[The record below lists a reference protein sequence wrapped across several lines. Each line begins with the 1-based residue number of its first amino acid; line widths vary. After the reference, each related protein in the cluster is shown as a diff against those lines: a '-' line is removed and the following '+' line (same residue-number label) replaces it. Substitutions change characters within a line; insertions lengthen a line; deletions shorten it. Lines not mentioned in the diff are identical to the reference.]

1 MTLTVFAV
9 VLFAAAVH
17 ASWNALVK
25 GGSDTM
31 LTSALVASG
40 ATLVSLVAII
50 FLPLP
55 APASWPFVAVSAVL
69 QATYFVLL
77 GYAYRVADMSAT
89 YPLMRGTAPLLVAI
103 VSAAFLNEPLVPLA
117 WIGVAVISAGILSMA
132 LGTRAGQGRGAVV
145 ALLNATVIAAYTLV
159 DGEGVRRSGA
169 PASYTLW
176 IFFLTGLPLFA
187 WAITARR
194 ARVRTYLAANWLR
207 ILIAGIGASSSYGL
221 ALWAMTSAPVAV
233 VAALRETSIVFGMA
247 ISYFVLREKVTPMRV
262 LGACTIAGGAIVLRL
277 TG

>member
-9 VLFAAAVH
+9 VLFAAAIH
-17 ASWNALVK
+17 AAWNALVK
-25 GGSDTM
+25 GGSDTL
-31 LTSALVASG
+31 LTSALVATG

-55 APASWPFVAVSAVL
+55 ASASWPFVIASAVL

-89 YPLMRGTAPLLVAI
+89 YPLMRGSAPLLVAT
-103 VSAAFLNEPLVPLA
+103 VSAAFLNEPLAPVA
-117 WIGVAVISAGILSMA
+117 WVGVAVISAGILSMA
-132 LGTRAGQGRGAVV
+132 LGTRAGQGRGAFV
-145 ALLNATVIAAYTLV
+145 ALLNAAVIAAYTLV

-176 IFFLTGLPLFA
+176 VFFLTGLPLFA

-194 ARVRTYLAANWLR
+194 AEVRPYLAANWLR

-247 ISYFVLREKVTPMRV
+247 ISYFVLRERVTPVRV
-262 LGACTIAGGAIVLRL
+262 IGACIIAAGAIALRL
-277 TG
+277 A

>member
-1 MTLTVFAV
+1 MSLTVFAA

-25 GGSDTM
+25 GGSDTL

-55 APASWPFVAVSAVL
+55 APASWPFVLASAVL

-77 GYAYRVADMSAT
+77 GTAYRVADMSAT

-103 VSAAFLNEPLVPLA
+103 VSAAFLNEPLAPLA
-117 WIGVAVISAGILSMA
+117 WVGVAVISAGILSMA
-132 LGTRAGQGRGAVV
+132 LGTRAGQGRGAAI
-145 ALLNATVIAAYTLV
+145 ALLNAAVIAAYTLV

-194 ARVRTYLAANWLR
+194 AEVRPYLAANWLR

-221 ALWAMTSAPVAV
+221 ALWAMTLAPVAV

-247 ISYFVLREKVTPMRV
+247 ISYFVLRENVTPARV
-262 LGACTIAGGAIVLRL
+262 IGACIIAAGAIALRL
-277 TG
+277 A